1 MSSTNGHGP
10 KKAILYARA
19 ATKCEGESRASIS
32 RQLEALREYA
42 DRAGYAVLEEVADP
56 GQSGASL
63 DRPGMER
70 VRRLVARGGV
80 ASVLTEDRD
89 RLSRRPLD
97 RLILGR
103 EFEESGCETH
113 AIREAARDAYH

>member
-1 MSSTNGHGP
+1 MSRTDAHGP
-10 KKAILYARA
+10 KKVVLYARA
-19 ATKCEGESRASIS
+19 ATRCNEESRSSIS

-42 DRAGYAVLEEVADP
+42 DREGYAVLEEVADP

-63 DRPGMER
+63 DRPGMDR

-97 RLILGR
+97 RLVLGR
-103 EFEESGCETH
+103 EFEGSGCEIR
-113 AIREAARDAYH
+113 AMREAARDA